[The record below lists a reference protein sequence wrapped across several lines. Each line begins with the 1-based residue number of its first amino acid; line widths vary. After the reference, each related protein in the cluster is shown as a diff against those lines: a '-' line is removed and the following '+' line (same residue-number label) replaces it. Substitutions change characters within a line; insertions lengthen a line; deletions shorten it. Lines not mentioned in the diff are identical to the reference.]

1 MNRHIRKVAVLGSG
15 VMGSRIA
22 CHFANVGCEVVLL
35 DITPRELN
43 PEELNKGLTL
53 DSKAVRNRI
62 VNQALDFALKS
73 NPSPI
78 YRKSFANRIVTG
90 NFEDDMALITS
101 CDWVIEVVIER
112 LDIKQQVFA
121 KVEEFRAP
129 GTLITSNTSGIP
141 IHMMLDGRSD
151 DFKAHFCGTHFFN
164 PPRYLQLLEI
174 IPTPSTKPEVIDFL
188 MDYGSKILGKKTVL
202 CKDTPAFIANRVGV
216 YSIMALFH
224 AVKEMGLTVEE
235 VDKLTGPVLGRPKS
249 ATFRTCDV
257 VGLDTL
263 VHVANGLKANC
274 PNDEEKALFEL
285 PEYISKMVENNW
297 LGSKSGQG
305 FYKKVKTAD
314 GKSEIHALD
323 LNTLEYRPSQK
334 VKFATLEM
342 TKPIDDLKQRTKM
355 LFMGMDKAGE
365 FYRKLFA
372 GLFAYV
378 SNRLPEISDDLYKID
393 DALKAGFG
401 WELGPFETWDVIGLD
416 QGLKL
421 ISDNNKNA
429 ASWIL
434 DMKSSGIT
442 SFYKIEK
449 GQKMFYDV
457 SSKTYKTIPGTEE
470 LVILDALRSENK
482 VWGNSDTT
490 LVNLGDGI
498 LNLEFHTKMNT
509 IGGGVIEGI
518 NKAIDLAEREFK
530 GLVISNT
537 GQNFSAG
544 ANVGMIFMMAIEQDY
559 DELNFAVKAFQDTM
573 MRIRYSNI
581 PVIVAPHNM
590 ALGGGCE
597 MSMHA
602 DKVVAHAELYMGLVE
617 FGVGLIPGGG
627 GSKEFAKRL
636 SEELKDG
643 DIKINRMRERFL
655 TVGQAKVS
663 TSAYEAFDL
672 GYLRNGIDEVVVSR
686 DHQLAR
692 AKTAA
697 LELAEKGYVA
707 PKREKNISVMG
718 QEGLG
723 IVYVGANSMLS
734 GNYMSDHDRVISEK
748 LGYVLCGGDL
758 SENTVVSEQY
768 LLDLERR
775 AFVELCAER
784 KTLERLESLVKNGK
798 ILRN

>member
-1 MNRHIRKVAVLGSG
+1 MNRHIKKVAVLGSG

-22 CHFANVGCEVVLL
+22 CHFANVGCEVLLL
-35 DITPRELN
+35 DIVPFELSQ
-43 PEELNKGLTL
+43 EESKKGLTKE
-53 DSKAVRNRI
+53 DKVVRNRI
-62 VNQALDFALKS
+62 VSQSLDSTLKS
-73 NPSPI
+73 NPSAI
-78 YRKSFANRIVTG
+78 YRKSFAKRITIG
-90 NFEDDMALITS
+90 NFDDDMDKISS
-101 CDWVIEVVIER
+101 CDWVIEVVVER
-112 LDIKQQVFA
+112 LDIKQKVFE
-121 KVEEFRAP
+121 KVEKYRKP

-141 IHMMLDGRSD
+141 INMMLEGRSD
-151 DFKAHFCGTHFFN
+151 DFKKHFCGTHFFN

-174 IPTPSTKPEVIDFL
+174 IPTSLTDAGIVDFL
-188 MDYGSKILGKKTVL
+188 MDYGAKILGKKTVL

-224 AVKEMGLTVEE
+224 AVNDLGLTVEE

-274 PNDEEKALFEL
+274 PNDEERTLFEL
-285 PEYISKMVENNW
+285 PGYISKMVENKW

-314 GKSEIHALD
+314 GKSEIHSLD
-323 LNTLEYRPSQK
+323 LQTLEYRPSQK
-334 VKFATLEM
+334 VKFATLET

-355 LFMGMDKAGE
+355 LFAGMDKAGD
-365 FYRKLFA
+365 FYRNLFG

-378 SNRLPEISDDLYKID
+378 SNRLPEITDDLYKID

-401 WELGPFETWDVIGLD
+401 WELGPFEAWDIIGLD

-421 ISDNNKNA
+421 ISDVNKKA
-429 ASWIL
+429 AEWIS
-434 DMKSSGIT
+434 DMKNSGCT
-442 SFYKIEK
+442 SFYKLEK
-449 GQKMFYDV
+449 GQKQYYDV
-457 SSKTYKTIPGTEE
+457 ASKSYKTIPGTED
-470 LVILDALRSENK
+470 LIILDALRSENK
-482 VWGNSDTT
+482 VWGNSDVT
-490 LVNLGDGI
+490 LVDLGDGI

-509 IGGGVIEGI
+509 IGGGVIEGM
-518 NKAIDLAEREFK
+518 NRAIDLAEKEYR
-530 GLVISNT
+530 GLVIYNT

-544 ANVGMIFMMAIEQDY
+544 ANVGMIFMMAIEQDF
-559 DELNFAVKAFQDTM
+559 DELNFAVKAFQDAM
-573 MRIRYSNI
+573 MRVRYSNI
-581 PVIVAPHNM
+581 PVVVAPHNL
-590 ALGGGCE
+590 ALGGSCE

-617 FGVGLIPGGG
+617 FGVGVIPGGG
-627 GSKEFAKRL
+627 GTKEFAKRL
-636 SEELKDG
+636 SEELKEG

-655 TVGQAKVS
+655 TIGQAKVS

-672 GYLRNGIDEVVVSR
+672 GYLRPGTDEVVISR
-686 DHQLAR
+686 DHQLTR
-692 AKTAA
+692 AKAAA

-707 PKREKNISVMG
+707 PKREKNITVMG

-734 GNYMSDHDRVISEK
+734 GNYMSDYDRVISEK
-748 LGYVLCGGDL
+748 LGFVLCGGDL

-784 KTLERLESLVKNGK
+784 KTMERLESLVKYGK